1 MEMEFD
7 KSKVYTALNADEVP
21 IGSYG
26 FIADSI
32 NELKDKVL
40 RSDSFII
47 ASITAI
53 LDDTFAGRF
62 MIDTSTRSYPFFYL
76 LMKPAEKKH
85 CPYLDTDEMISDFK
99 KRFSHKTQS
108 DTIPL
113 IWVQNA
119 AGDKK
124 LITSFNG
131 DSVLIPEQAPLSL
144 NTLFCLYKY
153 TDNSPCGRLVEEED
167 NE

>member
-1 MEMEFD
+1 MEMEFN

-26 FIADSI
+26 FVADNI

-53 LDDTFAGRF
+53 RDDTFVGRF
-62 MIDTSTRSYPFFYL
+62 MVDASTRSYPFFYL
-76 LMKPAEKKH
+76 LKKPAEKKY

-131 DSVLIPEQAPLSL
+131 DSVLIPGQAPLSL
-144 NTLFCLYKY
+144 DVLFCLYRY
-153 TDNSPCGRLVEEED
+153 TDNSPCGRLAEEED